1 MLGLVVNSYVDAVD
15 EEEFQ
20 VHRAKASTMD
30 LGDMSLPRTDLN
42 MPVDEG
48 IPGMETDDDEPVPS
62 ANLEAIVRSFDVT
75 PLRILAP
82 AGNPSDVQGT
92 PGGYT
97 GSSAGTTQDVL
108 PARTS
113 GAEAFGTP
121 GGCSTSVSPRPNVVV
136 PKMENLDLLDQ
147 RSRPS
152 LDHFRNT
159 RRKMKKTPYVEL
171 PPGAIIEV
179 SDEDEGDMEIMVELG
194 VDFDKNKRVKEE
206 ALSVAELNA
215 KLEQKMKEDMARATE
230 ENAKKMFQIQEELR
244 QSNEKTDAILAML
257 SRMQSF
263 SAPPQPSYPFPGGY
277 PSQYPPPAQQPQQG
291 QFPAGP
297 SHQQAPHP
305 TPVGT
310 PPPPE
315 APAATSHDA
324 VAAAI
329 QEDEDLRT
337 RVRESSGP
345 AVLTPPPSRV
355 GLPSGTVEGSFV
367 VVPRVVDRQGDDSAR
382 HTDMV
387 IVEDTQ
393 GSPNDAAG
401 VQGMDVEEA
410 PAAWME
416 DVRMD
421 ALDLGAED
429 DNARRIQETQAS
441 QSERE
446 AEAMETEAAAAA
458 EVTNARSLI
467 AEEGPAAGSSA
478 ASPPTDDEVTLL

>member
-1 MLGLVVNSYVDAVD
+1 
-15 EEEFQ
+15 
-20 VHRAKASTMD
+20 
-30 LGDMSLPRTDLN
+30 
-42 MPVDEG
+42 
-48 IPGMETDDDEPVPS
+48 
-62 ANLEAIVRSFDVT
+62 
-75 PLRILAP
+75 
-82 AGNPSDVQGT
+82 
-92 PGGYT
+92 
-97 GSSAGTTQDVL
+97 
-108 PARTS
+108 
-113 GAEAFGTP
+113 
-121 GGCSTSVSPRPNVVV
+121 
-136 PKMENLDLLDQ
+136 
-147 RSRPS
+147 
-152 LDHFRNT
+152 
-159 RRKMKKTPYVEL
+159 
-171 PPGAIIEV
+171 
-179 SDEDEGDMEIMVELG
+179 MEIMVELG

-215 KLEQKMKEDMARATE
+215 KLEQKMKEDMAKAAE

-263 SAPPQPSYPFPGGY
+263 SAPPQP
-277 PSQYPPPAQQPQQG
+277 A
-291 QFPAGP
+291 
-297 SHQQAPHP
+297 
-305 TPVGT
+305 
-310 PPPPE
+310 
-315 APAATSHDA
+315 
-324 VAAAI
+324 
-329 QEDEDLRT
+329 
-337 RVRESSGP
+337 GP

-355 GLPSGTVEGSFV
+355 GLPSETKGSFV

-429 DNARRIQETQAS
+429 DNARRIQETHAS

-446 AEAMETEAAAAA
+446 AEAMETEVAAAA